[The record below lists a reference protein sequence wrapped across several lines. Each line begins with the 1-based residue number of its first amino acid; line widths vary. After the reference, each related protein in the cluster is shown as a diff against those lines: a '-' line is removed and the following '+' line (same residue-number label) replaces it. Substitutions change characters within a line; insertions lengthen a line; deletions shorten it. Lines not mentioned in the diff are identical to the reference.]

1 MVLVFAD
8 LSNFVLGIILE
19 THQNCALIIIIIL
32 FFLSSFCI
40 GHFARPLK
48 HKIMVSYIL
57 YSIFAT
63 NVAYYIFG
71 LRKWRR
77 IVQKTRKQDKQ
88 MSDLLPVIP

>member
-19 THQNCALIIIIIL
+19 THQNCALYLLLL
-32 FFLSSFCI
+32 FFFFFFFFSFCI
-40 GHFARPLK
+40 GHFARQLK
-48 HKIMVSYIL
+48 HKSMVPYIL

-77 IVQKTRKQDKQ
+77 IV
-88 MSDLLPVIP
+88 

>member
-8 LSNFVLGIILE
+8 LSNFVFGIILE
-19 THQNCALIIIIIL
+19 THQNCAL
-32 FFLSSFCI
+32 FFFSSFCI
-40 GHFARPLK
+40 GHFARQLK
-48 HKIMVSYIL
+48 HKSMVSYIL

-88 MSDLLPVIP
+88 MSDLLPIIP

>member
-19 THQNCALIIIIIL
+19 THQNCALIFFFL
-32 FFLSSFCI
+32 FLSSFCI
-40 GHFARPLK
+40 GHFARQLK
-48 HKIMVSYIL
+48 HTSMVSYIL

-77 IVQKTRKQDKQ
+77 IVQKTGKQDKQ
-88 MSDLLPVIP
+88 MSNLLPVIP